1 MIIEL
6 SLNNQPVLVV
16 GAGSVG
22 LRRAKK
28 LAEQGALVRLIS
40 PNYTPELGFAGSART
55 FNEADIIGQTL
66 VIAATDDAQC
76 NAHIAKLCLAQGIP
90 VNTADRNQ
98 GGNVRFLATY
108 QQPPFDIA
116 IGSKGLSP
124 SVLKVLQERFAI
136 MLPAPFSQLARLVGE
151 YRKRVRLSISD
162 PHQRGAFWRRAMGS
176 RVVEYLFVH
185 RPERARQ
192 ELDSWLAN
200 GGAPNVGE
208 AYLIGAGPG
217 DPELMTLRGI
227 RLLQQADVVLYDR
240 LVADAILRMGRRDAE
255 YIYVGKK
262 QSDHHV
268 PQEGI
273 NELIVRHAKAGKR
286 VARLKGGDPYIF
298 GRGGEEMQEIVKAG
312 VPFQVVPGISAAQ
325 GVASYSGIP
334 LTHRDYAHSVR
345 FITAHRRPG
354 KGIDWH
360 NLVQEGQTLVFY
372 MGLSSAH
379 DIASGLL
386 AAGMPGNTPVAVV
399 SQATT
404 TRQQKLISTL
414 SEFPE
419 PAQLLES
426 PALIIVGGV
435 AELSNQLD
443 WFSELIND

>member
-6 SLNNQPVLVV
+6 ALDQQAVLVV

-22 LRRAKK
+22 LRRARK
-28 LAEQGALVRLIS
+28 LTEQGAQVTVIA
-40 PNYTPELGFAGSART
+40 PDYQANCGFSGYARA
-55 FNEADIIGQTL
+55 FQAQDITDQKL
-66 VIAATDDAQC
+66 VIAATNDHRLNC
-76 NAHIAKLCLAQGIP
+76 HIADLCQKQGIP
-90 VNTADRNQ
+90 VNTADRSQ
-98 GGNVRFLATY
+98 GGTVRFLATY
-108 QQPPFDIA
+108 QQAPFDIA

-136 MLPAPFSQLARLVGE
+136 MLPSPFGQLAKLVGE
-151 YRKRVRLSISD
+151 YRQHVQQSINDSK
-162 PHQRGAFWRRAMGS
+162 QRGAFWRRAMGS
-176 RVVEYLFVH
+176 RIVEYLFVH

-192 ELDSWLAN
+192 ELESWLDN
-200 GGAPNVGE
+200 GGAPKMGE

-217 DPELMTLRGI
+217 DPELMTLRGL
-227 RLLQQADVVLYDR
+227 RLLQQADVILYDR
-240 LVADAILRMGRRDAE
+240 LVADAMLRMGRSDAE

-273 NELIVRHAKAGKR
+273 NDLIVRHAKAGKR

-312 VPFQVVPGISAAQ
+312 VAFQVVPGISAAQ
-325 GVASYSGIP
+325 GMASYAGIP

-345 FITAHRRPG
+345 FVTAHRRPG
-354 KGIDWH
+354 KGIDWQG
-360 NLVQEGQTLVFY
+360 LVQEGQTLVFY
-372 MGLSSAH
+372 MGLTSAQ
-379 DIASGLL
+379 DISDGLTQ
-386 AAGMPGNTPVAVV
+386 AGMPQNTPVAVV

-404 TRQQKLISTL
+404 TRQKKLISTL
-414 SEFPE
+414 AEFAQ

-435 AELSNQLD
+435 VELSEQLD
-443 WFSELIND
+443 WFSGLLND

>member
-6 SLNNQPVLVV
+6 SLTKQPVLVV

-22 LRRAKK
+22 LRRAEK
-28 LAEQGALVRLIS
+28 LAEQGAEVFLLAPNATPDERFHVMARAFNDSDVKGKALV
-40 PNYTPELGFAGSART
+40 
-55 FNEADIIGQTL
+55 
-66 VIAATDDAQC
+66 VAATDDDQL
-76 NAHIAKLCLAQGIP
+76 NHHIAQLCQRLGVP
-90 VNTADRNQ
+90 VNTADRSQ
-98 GGNVRFLATY
+98 GGNVRFLASY
-108 QQPPFDIA
+108 QKPPFDIA

-136 MLPAPFSQLARLVGE
+136 MLPPPFAQLARLVGE
-151 YRKRVRLSISD
+151 YRQKVRYTLSSSK
-162 PHQRGAFWRRAMGS
+162 QRGAFWRRAMGS

-185 RPERARQ
+185 RPEKARQ

-200 GGAPNVGE
+200 GGAPQVGE

-227 RLLQQADVVLYDR
+227 RLLQQADVILYDR
-240 LVADAILRMGRRDAE
+240 LVADAILRMGRSDAE

-273 NELIVRHAKAGKR
+273 NELIVRHAQAGKR

-312 VPFQVVPGISAAQ
+312 IPFQVVPGISAAQ
-325 GVASYSGIP
+325 GVASYAGIP

-354 KGIDWH
+354 MGIDWH
-360 NLVQEGQTLVFY
+360 NLVQDGQTLVFY
-372 MGLSSAH
+372 MGLTSAQ
-379 DIASGLL
+379 DIANGLQGAGL
-386 AAGMPGNTPVAVV
+386 ASDTPVGVV

-414 SEFPE
+414 AEFAK

-435 AELSNQLD
+435 VELSTQLD